1 MSLGPVALAT
11 RFCRILANPQKQPVC
26 WEKPPLLPVS
36 LYQPGS
42 WFQASSKG
50 SELRPCYT
58 LDRQELQQ
66 VPPQGAREQEGLIPK
81 CRAILQGRPQTA
93 ARPPCSLGQPH
104 ELTDSS
110 GAQGAKGSPVAIL
123 TRGTFRLGPAKL
135 LARTK
140 EAKAQSQQSLKSGDR
155 PGRGLTGGRGWW
167 WEA

>member
-66 VPPQGAREQEGLIPK
+66 VPPQGARE
-81 CRAILQGRPQTA
+81 
-93 ARPPCSLGQPH
+93 
-104 ELTDSS
+104 
-110 GAQGAKGSPVAIL
+110 
-123 TRGTFRLGPAKL
+123 
-135 LARTK
+135 
-140 EAKAQSQQSLKSGDR
+140 
-155 PGRGLTGGRGWW
+155 
-167 WEA
+167 